1 MLKRVAACLLI
12 CASIATWMS
21 CSTTTSSKYLYA
33 AIPASNEIVA
43 YREDP
48 NAGVLTQLVGSP
60 ITAGQAVES
69 LALHPSKKFLYAAN
83 SGTNPFG
90 TVSLFTIASGGG
102 LTEVTPRV
110 NAGTSPTIL
119 AMDSAGSFLYVGNS
133 GSEDISVFSIDAST
147 GVLTPIPQQSG
158 ATQGLGLA
166 PLNMQLSPSGNMLYV
181 TGEAGAQGYIEAFS
195 VTAGALTP
203 LTPVNIYLTGNNPY
217 GLAIDAGGTF
227 LYTANT
233 QDSSISEFT
242 INADGS
248 LSPLPGSPN
257 IQTANS
263 PSALLIDKSGKYM
276 YVANTTSPGTLFAYS
291 IGTDGSLSLITNS
304 QFSTAANP
312 NFIASDPAGK
322 YLFVGNQS
330 SPVIQSL
337 SLNASS
343 GILTSVATYSVPS
356 TPTSIVITP

>member
-1 MLKRVAACLLI
+1 MLKKVAACLLV
-12 CASIATWMS
+12 CASMATWVG
-21 CSTTTSSKYLYA
+21 CASTTSNKYLYA

-90 TVSLFTIASGGG
+90 TVSLFTISSSGG
-102 LTEVTPRV
+102 LTEVTPRA

-133 GSEDISVFSIDAST
+133 GSQDISVFSIDAST
-147 GVLTPIPQQSG
+147 GALTPVLQQNNA

-166 PLNMQLSPSGNMLYV
+166 PLNIKLSPSGNMLYV
-181 TGEAGAQGYIEAFS
+181 TGEVESQGYIEAFS
-195 VTAGALTP
+195 LTAGVLTP
-203 LTPVNIYLTGNNPY
+203 INIYLTGNNPY
-217 GLAIDAGGTF
+217 GLTIDTAGSF

-233 QDSSISEFT
+233 QDRSISEFT
-242 INADGS
+242 INSDGS
-248 LSPLPGSPN
+248 LAPLPGSPN
-257 IQTANS
+257 VQTEAA
-263 PSALLIDKSGKYM
+263 PVALLIDKSGKYM
-276 YVANTTSPGTLFAYS
+276 YVANDTSPGTLFAYS
-291 IGTDGSLSLITNS
+291 IGSDGSLSLIANS
-304 QFSTAANP
+304 QFSTGAQP
-312 NFIASDPAGK
+312 NFIAGDPSGK

-337 SLNASS
+337 SLNGST
-343 GILTSVATYSVPS
+343 GILTSVSSYSVPG
-356 TPTSIVITP
+356 TPSSIVVTP